1 VTAQH
6 LPFEDDLKAHK
17 LQANVLNNRPT
28 SVQAQSNLVEV
39 SLELSLV
46 QGQFSGQT

>member
-1 VTAQH
+1 MAQH

-17 LQANVLNNRPT
+17 QQVSVLNHQPT
-28 SVQAQSNLVEV
+28 LVQGQSNLVEA

-46 QGQFSGQT
+46 QVQLSGQT